1 MTVFELESKLESKL
15 EPSTTFKSKLEPS
28 TTFESKLVS
37 PTDEKA
43 DINYNVLQ
51 TKAIEITDS
60 LLDRYYATIMNVM
73 QSEQSSNIRDADSK
87 QSAPSCTN
95 VSTTTT
101 SPISTPLSASAKA
114 AIIHDRPDPQEMG
127 DDDRPIIEDDNYLQ
141 QDAADDIR
149 HGNTM

>member
-51 TKAIEITDS
+51 TKAIEIRDS
-60 LLDRYYATIMNVM
+60 LLERYYATIMNEM
-73 QSEQSSNIRDADSK
+73 QSDQSSNIRDADSK
-87 QSAPSCTN
+87 QSAPLYRRIN
-95 VSTTTT
+95 NNDIANIYAIVS
-101 SPISTPLSASAKA
+101 
-114 AIIHDRPDPQEMG
+114 
-127 DDDRPIIEDDNYLQ
+127 
-141 QDAADDIR
+141 
-149 HGNTM
+149 